1 MLWMFLTLFYG
12 VVKGVREIVKK
23 KSFEKSTLLEVLFF
37 YTLIGFVM
45 VLPFSGNVGGLT
57 PELYGL
63 VALKSFI
70 IFVAWL
76 CGFKAVKEIPIS
88 VYGVLDLSRVLFSTL
103 LGVFILHETM
113 TGHKAT
119 GILLVAA
126 GLIALRYEKPWR
138 ERRDAK
144 RAAAKAGAI
153 VETTETEIVPPDQV
167 HKAEN
172 APEDQAYKSETA
184 QADQFEQI
192 GQKKQTEHFEQT
204 EPESVHPEHVEPKEK
219 GNPILFIIMAFLSAL
234 LNAVSGTMDKIL
246 TKDVTPAQL
255 QFWYMLFL
263 LLMYGAYILVTRT
276 KLDVKRALKNYW
288 IWILS
293 FLFIIA
299 DRALFIANQIGDS
312 QVTVMTLLKQAGCIV
327 TILAGR
333 FVFKEKGI
341 GYKLCCAGV
350 IITGIVI
357 GSIK

>member
-1 MLWMFLTLFYG
+1 MVLTLFYG

-37 YTLIGFVM
+37 YTLIGFIM
-45 VLPFSGNVGGLT
+45 VLPFSGDVGGLT

-103 LGVFILHETM
+103 LGVFVLHETL

-119 GILLVAA
+119 GIILVAA

-138 ERRDAK
+138 EKREAK
-144 RAAAKAGAI
+144 RAMAKAAAI
-153 VETTETEIVPPDQV
+153 P
-167 HKAEN
+167 
-172 APEDQAYKSETA
+172 ETA
-184 QADQFEQI
+184 GTESDQTVIPVTEAD
-192 GQKKQTEHFEQT
+192 
-204 EPESVHPEHVEPKEK
+204 EPESVHPEHVEPEEK
-219 GNPILFIIMAFLSAL
+219 GKPILFIVMAFLSAL

-263 LLMYGAYILVTRT
+263 LIMYAAYILVTRT
-276 KLDVKRALKNYW
+276 KMDVKRAMKNYW

-341 GYKLCCAGV
+341 GYKLCCAAV
-350 IITGIVI
+350 IIAGIVI
-357 GSIK
+357 GSK